1 MSNRSINTHRRAM
14 RPVTPAVRIGRN
26 AAGAAITAGLLVGG
40 SSVALADGQA
50 PAGAESTGVTA
61 APQTAPAVAIPSAS
75 ATASPTAYGAGIE
88 SAAASLS
95 IKAKPVEKPKPVEKT
110 EKAAATQDDDT
121 ASASRG
127 TSRSA
132 AQDDDDASPSSTSS
146 SSKKSSTT
154 SSSDSEKSSSDS
166 SSSDDSESTSS
177 SSSSSK
183 KSSTKAAAQESSD
196 EAPASAASGSSIVD
210 TARSGIGTPYVYG
223 GSTRSGWDCSGF
235 TSWVYAQHG
244 ISLPHS
250 ASAQKAKGTVISKSE
265 ARPGDLVY
273 TPGHVGI
280 YAGNG
285 TIIDAGNSKKD
296 TSERKMWSASW
307 TYVRIG

>member
-1 MSNRSINTHRRAM
+1 M
-14 RPVTPAVRIGRN
+14 RPVTPVVRIGRH

-50 PAGAESTGVTA
+50 PAGAESAGVTA
-61 APQTAPAVAIPSAS
+61 TPQTAPAVAIPSAG

-88 SAAASLS
+88 SAAANLS

-110 EKAAATQDDDT
+110 AEKASDSSDEDSAV
-121 ASASRG
+121 ASRG

-132 AQDDDDASPSSTSS
+132 AEDDDTSSSSDTSSQKKSSRSESSDEDSSSTTSSSTKS
-146 SSKKSSTT
+146 SSKKSSTEST
-154 SSSDSEKSSSDS
+154 SEE
-166 SSSDDSESTSS
+166 SSDDAP
-177 SSSSSK
+177 
-183 KSSTKAAAQESSD
+183 AAAT
-196 EAPASAASGSSIVD
+196 SGSSIVD
-210 TARSGIGTPYVYG
+210 TARSGIGVRYVYG
-223 GSTRSGWDCSGF
+223 GSSRSGWDCSGF

-250 ASAQKAKGTVISKSE
+250 ASGQKAQGTVISKSE

-285 TIIDAGNSKKD
+285 TIIDAGNSAKD
-296 TSERKMWSASW
+296 TTERKMWSASW
-307 TYVRIG
+307 TYVRVA